1 MKRTAGI
8 ALLGLFALSAQ
19 AGPADPGLLVGVS
32 GMLTSYEIDGDVFDD
47 EAVGAKLSVQ
57 YRINRYIGIEASWL
71 DSGSFSED
79 TDPANPGGGVD
90 IDLDGLSLHA
100 VGYLPMSSDDIQLY
114 GKAGIYDFEQDLDT
128 DTGSSGRSASGLTL
142 GAGTQIAV
150 SDKVSLRLEGDWF
163 DIDGG
168 EFWTVSLGVNWHFG
182 PL

>member
-1 MKRTAGI
+1 
-8 ALLGLFALSAQ
+8 
-19 AGPADPGLLVGVS
+19 
-32 GMLTSYEIDGDVFDD
+32 
-47 EAVGAKLSVQ
+47 
-57 YRINRYIGIEASWL
+57 
-71 DSGSFSED
+71 
-79 TDPANPGGGVD
+79 VD
-90 IDLDGLSLHA
+90 IDLDGLSIHA
-100 VGYLPMSSDDIQLY
+100 VGYLPMGSDDLQLY

-150 SDKVSLRLEGDWF
+150 ADTVSLRLEGDWF

>member
-1 MKRTAGI
+1 MKHAAGI

-47 EAVGAKLSVQ
+47 EAAGAKLSVQ
-57 YRINRYIGIEASWL
+57 YRINRYIGIEGSWL
-71 DSGSFSED
+71 DSGNFSED
-79 TDPANPGGGVD
+79 TDPANPGGDVD
-90 IDLDGLSLHA
+90 IDLHGLSIHA
-100 VGYLPMSSDDIQLY
+100 VGYLPMSSDDIQIY
-114 GKAGIYDFEQDLDT
+114 GKAGIYDFEQNLDT
-128 DTGSSGRSASGLTL
+128 DSGSSSRSASGITL

-150 SDKVSLRLEGDWF
+150 ASNVSLRLEGDWF